1 MSHNDTTSNNP
12 ITTNP
17 PTKTNNSSNSPT
29 PINPS
34 TSIITNPY
42 NIKDSIY
49 SYLKLSRC
57 EMALLIYMLFQEE
70 REIERNKWIEN
81 SELTPLNLKT
91 CFQQV
96 NKITIDVI
104 RLYRLT
110 GMSRSSFYRTFKK
123 LVKKGYIIE
132 NKYDI
137 VDQSGSK
144 ENKEKYNL
152 V

>member
-1 MSHNDTTSNNP
+1 MSHNDTTSNTHTP
-12 ITTNP
+12 ITTNTPPSTNNPTNP
-17 PTKTNNSSNSPT
+17 PT
-29 PINPS
+29 
-34 TSIITNPY
+34 SITINPY

-81 SELTPLNLKT
+81 SDLTPD
-91 CFQQV
+91 
-96 NKITIDVI
+96 KITIDVI
-104 RLYRLT
+104 KLYRLT

-132 NKYDI
+132 SKYDI

>member
-12 ITTNP
+12 ITTNTPPNNIPTPTNP
-17 PTKTNNSSNSPT
+17 PT
-29 PINPS
+29 
-34 TSIITNPY
+34 SITINPY

-70 REIERNKWIEN
+70 TEIERNKWIEN

>member
-12 ITTNP
+12 TT
-17 PTKTNNSSNSPT
+17 TKDSPNNSPSSPFID
-29 PINPS
+29 PFR
-34 TSIITNPY
+34 
-42 NIKDSIY
+42 IKDSIY

-57 EMALLIYMLFQEE
+57 EMALLIYILFQT
-70 REIERNKWIEN
+70 EIKKNKWIEN
-81 SELTPLNLKT
+81 SELTPLD
-91 CFQQV
+91 
-96 NKITIDVI
+96 KITIDVI
-104 RLYRLT
+104 ELYRLT

-123 LVKKGYIIE
+123 LVKKGYITE
-132 NKYDI
+132 SKYDI

>member
-1 MSHNDTTSNNP
+1 MSHNDTTSNPPTP
-12 ITTNP
+12 ITTNTP
-17 PTKTNNSSNSPT
+17 PSTNN

-34 TSIITNPY
+34 TSITINPY

-81 SELTPLNLKT
+81 SELIPLD
-91 CFQQV
+91 
-96 NKITIDVI
+96 KITIDVI
-104 RLYRLT
+104 ELYRLT
-110 GMSRSSFYRTFKK
+110 VMSRSSFYRTFKK

>member
-1 MSHNDTTSNNP
+1 MSHNDTTSNPPTP
-12 ITTNP
+12 ITTNTP
-17 PTKTNNSSNSPT
+17 PSTNNPT
-29 PINPS
+29 NPP

-70 REIERNKWIEN
+70 TEIEKNKWIEN
-81 SELTPLNLKT
+81 SDLTPD
-91 CFQQV
+91 
-96 NKITIDVI
+96 KITIDVI
-104 RLYRLT
+104 ELYRLT

-132 NKYDI
+132 SKYDI

>member
-1 MSHNDTTSNNP
+1 MSHNNTNHNDTNSNNE
-12 ITTNP
+12 
-17 PTKTNNSSNSPT
+17 
-29 PINPS
+29 
-34 TSIITNPY
+34 IIHTPY
-42 NIKDSIY
+42 NIKASIY

-70 REIERNKWIEN
+70 IEMKKEKWTEK
-81 SELTPLNLKT
+81 EFLDLPKDH
-91 CFQQV
+91 
-96 NKITIDVI
+96 KITIDVI
-104 RLYRLT
+104 ELYRLT

-123 LVKKGYIIE
+123 LVKKGYIRE
-132 NKYDI
+132 SKYDI

>member
-12 ITTNP
+12 INSNNPTTTNNPINP
-17 PTKTNNSSNSPT
+17 PTSPF
-29 PINPS
+29 INPFR
-34 TSIITNPY
+34 
-42 NIKDSIY
+42 IKDSIY

-57 EMALLIYMLFQEE
+57 EMALLIYMLFQT
-70 REIERNKWIEN
+70 EIKKNKWIEN
-81 SELTPLNLKT
+81 SELTPLD
-91 CFQQV
+91 
-96 NKITIDVI
+96 KITIDVI
-104 RLYRLT
+104 ELYRLT

-132 NKYDI
+132 SKYDI

>member
-12 ITTNP
+12 TITKDP
-17 PTKTNNSSNSPT
+17 PNNIPT
-29 PINPS
+29 PTNPS
-34 TSIITNPY
+34 TSITTNPY

-81 SELTPLNLKT
+81 SELTPLD
-91 CFQQV
+91 
-96 NKITIDVI
+96 KITIDVI
-104 RLYRLT
+104 KLYRLT

-123 LVKKGYIIE
+123 LVQKGYIIE
-132 NKYDI
+132 SKYDI

>member
-1 MSHNDTTSNNP
+1 MSHNDTTSNTHTP
-12 ITTNP
+12 ITTNTPPSTNNPTNP
-17 PTKTNNSSNSPT
+17 PT
-29 PINPS
+29 
-34 TSIITNPY
+34 SITINPY

-81 SELTPLNLKT
+81 SDLTPLDD
-91 CFQQV
+91 
-96 NKITIDVI
+96 KITIDVI
-104 RLYRLT
+104 ELYRLT

>member
-1 MSHNDTTSNNP
+1 MSHNDTD
-12 ITTNP
+12 I
-17 PTKTNNSSNSPT
+17 NNSTSPFIG
-29 PINPS
+29 PFR
-34 TSIITNPY
+34 
-42 NIKDSIY
+42 IKDSIY

-57 EMALLIYMLFQEE
+57 EMALLIYILFQTETE
-70 REIERNKWIEN
+70 KNKWIEN
-81 SELTPLNLKT
+81 SDLMPSNLKT

-96 NKITIDVI
+96 NKITITIDVI
-104 RLYRLT
+104 ELYRLT

-123 LVKKGYIIE
+123 LVKKGYITE
-132 NKYDI
+132 SKYDI

>member
-12 ITTNP
+12 ITTNT
-17 PTKTNNSSNSPT
+17 PT
-29 PINPS
+29 NPS
-34 TSIITNPY
+34 TSITINPY

-57 EMALLIYMLFQEE
+57 EMALLIYILFQEE

-81 SELTPLNLKT
+81 SELTPLD
-91 CFQQV
+91 
-96 NKITIDVI
+96 KITIDVI
-104 RLYRLT
+104 ELYRLT

>member
-1 MSHNDTTSNNP
+1 MSHNDTTSNTHTP
-12 ITTNP
+12 ITTNTP
-17 PTKTNNSSNSPT
+17 PSTNN

-34 TSIITNPY
+34 TSITINPY

-81 SELTPLNLKT
+81 SELTPLD
-91 CFQQV
+91 
-96 NKITIDVI
+96 KITIDVI
-104 RLYRLT
+104 KLYRLT

>member
-1 MSHNDTTSNNP
+1 MSHNDTTSNTPTP

-17 PTKTNNSSNSPT
+17 PINTPSSSSPF
-29 PINPS
+29 I
-34 TSIITNPY
+34 NPY
-42 NIKDSIY
+42 NIKTSIY

-81 SELTPLNLKT
+81 SELTPLD
-91 CFQQV
+91 
-96 NKITIDVI
+96 KITIDVI
-104 RLYRLT
+104 ELYRLT

>member
-12 ITTNP
+12 ITTN
-17 PTKTNNSSNSPT
+17 NS
-29 PINPS
+29 INPFFS
-34 TSIITNPY
+34 PFINPFR
-42 NIKDSIY
+42 IKDSIY

-57 EMALLIYMLFQEE
+57 EIALLIYILFQTETE
-70 REIERNKWIEN
+70 KNKWIEN
-81 SELTPLNLKT
+81 SDLTPLDD
-91 CFQQV
+91 
-96 NKITIDVI
+96 KITIDVI
-104 RLYRLT
+104 ELYRLT

-123 LVKKGYIIE
+123 LVKKGYIRE
-132 NKYDI
+132 DQYNI

>member
-12 ITTNP
+12 ITTN
-17 PTKTNNSSNSPT
+17 N
-29 PINPS
+29 PINPP
-34 TSIITNPY
+34 TSITINPY
-42 NIKDSIY
+42 NIKASIY

-81 SELTPLNLKT
+81 SELTPLD
-91 CFQQV
+91 
-96 NKITIDVI
+96 KITIDVI
-104 RLYRLT
+104 ELYRLT

>member
-12 ITTNP
+12 INPTNP
-17 PTKTNNSSNSPT
+17 PNS
-29 PINPS
+29 NPP
-34 TSIITNPY
+34 TSIIINPY

-70 REIERNKWIEN
+70 TEIERNKWIEN
-81 SELTPLNLKT
+81 SELTPLD
-91 CFQQV
+91 
-96 NKITIDVI
+96 KITIDVI
-104 RLYRLT
+104 KLYRLT

-132 NKYDI
+132 SKYDI

>member
-1 MSHNDTTSNNP
+1 MSHNDTTL
-12 ITTNP
+12 TN
-17 PTKTNNSSNSPT
+17 PTKTKDSPNNSISPF
-29 PINPS
+29 INPFC
-34 TSIITNPY
+34 
-42 NIKDSIY
+42 IKDSIY

-81 SELTPLNLKT
+81 SELTPLD
-91 CFQQV
+91 
-96 NKITIDVI
+96 KITIDVI
-104 RLYRLT
+104 KLYRLT

-132 NKYDI
+132 SKYDI

>member
-1 MSHNDTTSNNP
+1 MSHNDTTSNTHTP
-12 ITTNP
+12 ITTNTP
-17 PTKTNNSSNSPT
+17 PSTNNPT
-29 PINPS
+29 NPP

-70 REIERNKWIEN
+70 TEIEKNKWIEN
-81 SELTPLNLKT
+81 SDLTPD
-91 CFQQV
+91 
-96 NKITIDVI
+96 KITIDVI
-104 RLYRLT
+104 ELYRLT

-132 NKYDI
+132 SKYDI

>member
-1 MSHNDTTSNNP
+1 MSHNDTTSN
-12 ITTNP
+12 TP
-17 PTKTNNSSNSPT
+17 PSTNNPT
-29 PINPS
+29 NPS
-34 TSIITNPY
+34 TSITINPY
-42 NIKDSIY
+42 NIKASIY

-81 SELTPLNLKT
+81 SELTPLDLKT
-91 CFQQV
+91 CFQQA

-104 RLYRLT
+104 ELYRLT

-132 NKYDI
+132 SKYDI
-137 VDQSGSK
+137 IDQSGSK

>member
-12 ITTNP
+12 ITNNP
-17 PTKTNNSSNSPT
+17 TTTNNS
-29 PINPS
+29 PINPPS
-34 TSIITNPY
+34 SPFIDPFR
-42 NIKDSIY
+42 IKNSIY

-57 EMALLIYMLFQEE
+57 EMALLIYILFQTETE
-70 REIERNKWIEN
+70 KNKWIEN
-81 SELTPLNLKT
+81 SDLMPS
-91 CFQQV
+91 
-96 NKITIDVI
+96 NKITITIDVI
-104 RLYRLT
+104 EIYKLT

-123 LVKKGYIIE
+123 LVKKGYITE
-132 NKYDI
+132 SKYDI

>member
-1 MSHNDTTSNNP
+1 MSHNDTNSNNP
-12 ITTNP
+12 ITTNNP
-17 PTKTNNSSNSPT
+17 PTTNP
-29 PINPS
+29 PINPP
-34 TSIITNPY
+34 TPIITNPY
-42 NIKDSIY
+42 NIQDSIY

-57 EMALLIYMLFQEE
+57 EMALLIYILFQT
-70 REIERNKWIEN
+70 EIEKNKWIEN
-81 SELTPLNLKT
+81 SELTPLDLKT

-104 RLYRLT
+104 KLYRLT

-123 LVKKGYIIE
+123 LVKKGYITE
-132 NKYDI
+132 SKYDI

>member
-12 ITTNP
+12 INPTNP
-17 PTKTNNSSNSPT
+17 PK
-29 PINPS
+29 INPS
-34 TSIITNPY
+34 SPTNPPNSNPPTSIIINPY

-70 REIERNKWIEN
+70 TEIERNKWIEN
-81 SELTPLNLKT
+81 SELTPLD
-91 CFQQV
+91 
-96 NKITIDVI
+96 KITIDVI
-104 RLYRLT
+104 KLYRLT

-132 NKYDI
+132 SKYDI

>member
-1 MSHNDTTSNNP
+1 MSHNDTTSNTP
-12 ITTNP
+12 ITTNTP
-17 PTKTNNSSNSPT
+17 PNNIPT
-29 PINPS
+29 PINSPSS
-34 TSIITNPY
+34 TSITTNPY

-81 SELTPLNLKT
+81 SELTPLN
-91 CFQQV
+91 
-96 NKITIDVI
+96 KITIDVI
-104 RLYRLT
+104 ELYRLT

>member
-1 MSHNDTTSNNP
+1 MSHNDTD
-12 ITTNP
+12 I
-17 PTKTNNSSNSPT
+17 NNSTSPFID
-29 PINPS
+29 PFCIRA
-34 TSIITNPY
+34 
-42 NIKDSIY
+42 SIY

-57 EMALLIYMLFQEE
+57 EMALLIYILFQTETE
-70 REIERNKWIEN
+70 KNKWIEN
-81 SELTPLNLKT
+81 SDLMSSNLKT

-104 RLYRLT
+104 ELYRLT

-123 LVKKGYIIE
+123 LVKKGYITE
-132 NKYDI
+132 SKYDI

>member
-1 MSHNDTTSNNP
+1 MSHNDTNSNTHTP
-12 ITTNP
+12 ITTNIPTNNIPTPTNP
-17 PTKTNNSSNSPT
+17 PT
-29 PINPS
+29 
-34 TSIITNPY
+34 SITINPY

-81 SELTPLNLKT
+81 SELTPLD
-91 CFQQV
+91 
-96 NKITIDVI
+96 KITIDVI
-104 RLYRLT
+104 ELYRLR

>member
-1 MSHNDTTSNNP
+1 MSHNDTG
-12 ITTNP
+12 I
-17 PTKTNNSSNSPT
+17 NNSTSPF
-29 PINPS
+29 INPFC
-34 TSIITNPY
+34 
-42 NIKDSIY
+42 IKASIY

-70 REIERNKWIEN
+70 REIEKNKWIEN
-81 SELTPLNLKT
+81 SDLMPS
-91 CFQQV
+91 

-104 RLYRLT
+104 KLYRLT

>member
-1 MSHNDTTSNNP
+1 MSHNDTTSNTPTLTTNNP
-12 ITTNP
+12 ITTNSPTNP
-17 PTKTNNSSNSPT
+17 PT
-29 PINPS
+29 
-34 TSIITNPY
+34 SITINPY

-81 SELTPLNLKT
+81 SELTPLDLKT

-104 RLYRLT
+104 ELYRLT

-132 NKYDI
+132 SKYDI

>member
-12 ITTNP
+12 TLTTNNP
-17 PTKTNNSSNSPT
+17 PITNPS
-29 PINPS
+29 INPS
-34 TSIITNPY
+34 SSSSPFINPY
-42 NIKDSIY
+42 NIKASIY

-57 EMALLIYMLFQEE
+57 EMALLIYMLLQEE
-70 REIERNKWIEN
+70 TEIEKNKWIEN
-81 SELTPLNLKT
+81 SDLTPLDD
-91 CFQQV
+91 
-96 NKITIDVI
+96 KITIDVI
-104 RLYRLT
+104 RLYKLT

>member
-1 MSHNDTTSNNP
+1 MSHNDTTSNNTTINTPP
-12 ITTNP
+12 ITTNN
-17 PTKTNNSSNSPT
+17 TPT
-29 PINPS
+29 PNNTQTPS
-34 TSIITNPY
+34 PFINPY
-42 NIKDSIY
+42 NIKTSIY

-81 SELTPLNLKT
+81 SDLTPLD
-91 CFQQV
+91 
-96 NKITIDVI
+96 KITIDVI
-104 RLYRLT
+104 ELYRLT

-132 NKYDI
+132 SKYDI

-152 V
+152 I

>member
-1 MSHNDTTSNNP
+1 MSHNDTTSNP
-12 ITTNP
+12 PTPTNP
-17 PTKTNNSSNSPT
+17 PTSII
-29 PINPS
+29 INPFR
-34 TSIITNPY
+34 IRA
-42 NIKDSIY
+42 SIY

-70 REIERNKWIEN
+70 TEIEKNKWIEN
-81 SELTPLNLKT
+81 SDLMPS
-91 CFQQV
+91 

-104 RLYRLT
+104 RLYKLT

-123 LVKKGYIIE
+123 LVKKGYIRE
-132 NKYDI
+132 DQYNI

>member
-1 MSHNDTTSNNP
+1 MSHNDTTSNNSI
-12 ITTNP
+12 ITNTP
-17 PTKTNNSSNSPT
+17 PNNIPT

-81 SELTPLNLKT
+81 SELTPLD
-91 CFQQV
+91 
-96 NKITIDVI
+96 KITINVI
-104 RLYRLT
+104 ELYRLT

>member
-12 ITTNP
+12 TT
-17 PTKTNNSSNSPT
+17 TKDSPNNSTAPFID
-29 PINPS
+29 PFC
-34 TSIITNPY
+34 
-42 NIKDSIY
+42 IKDSIY

-57 EMALLIYMLFQEE
+57 EMALLIYILFQTETE
-70 REIERNKWIEN
+70 KNKWIEN
-81 SELTPLNLKT
+81 SDLMPSNLKT

-96 NKITIDVI
+96 NKITITIDVI
-104 RLYRLT
+104 ELYKLT

-132 NKYDI
+132 SKYDI

>member
-17 PTKTNNSSNSPT
+17 PT
-29 PINPS
+29 
-34 TSIITNPY
+34 SITINPY

-57 EMALLIYMLFQEE
+57 EMALLIYILFQTETE
-70 REIERNKWIEN
+70 KNKWIEN
-81 SELTPLNLKT
+81 SDLTPLD
-91 CFQQV
+91 
-96 NKITIDVI
+96 KITIDVI
-104 RLYRLT
+104 ELYRLT

>member
-1 MSHNDTTSNNP
+1 MSHNDTTLNNP
-12 ITTNP
+12 ITTNNPTNP
-17 PTKTNNSSNSPT
+17 P
-29 PINPS
+29 
-34 TSIITNPY
+34 TSIIINPY
-42 NIKDSIY
+42 NLKDSIY

-57 EMALLIYMLFQEE
+57 EMALLIYILFQEE

-81 SELTPLNLKT
+81 SELTPLD
-91 CFQQV
+91 
-96 NKITIDVI
+96 KITIDVI
-104 RLYRLT
+104 ELYRLT

-132 NKYDI
+132 SKYNI